1 MGDLRRDKRLMGGS
15 VMENYRVR
23 LDFEVETRA
32 DAEALRRLALDAC
45 PEAAAGDI
53 EKPERSGELPDG
65 VDEEEN

>member
-15 VMENYRVR
+15 VMENYRVG

-32 DAEALRRLALDAC
+32 DAEALRRLAVDAC

-65 VDEEEN
+65 ADEEEN